1 MIRLPHGFGGLQV
14 SGEAHGPFV
23 MVTWLSYDGR
33 LLETRAGL
41 VAADARRWD
50 EAERQFGIACEFA
63 EQMRNRLVLP
73 RCSRTRCRPIE
84 PSGCPPTPLRR
95 NASNARRRPKG
106 SQSAPSAE
114 RPVTVCKAAAL
125 SRSLNEQVQPLSS

>member
-63 EQMRNRLVLP
+63 EQMRNRLELAYLG
-73 RCSRTRCRPIE
+73 RLQAGMLLDRMDKATTSA
-84 PSGCPPTPLRR
+84 LRR
-95 NASNARRRPKG
+95 RQRACCRDARGRAVGLSNLRDAHLRR
-106 SQSAPSAE
+106 
-114 RPVTVCKAAAL
+114 
-125 SRSLNEQVQPLSS
+125 